1 MDRKEQIVK
10 ETYDL
15 IMQYGLSGTTIAQI
29 ASRVGVSGAALY
41 NHFKNRDDIL
51 LTVLEQ
57 AISHFIDR
65 TTNIPPDEPD
75 YIPNL
80 IFETMNNT
88 KDFMVIFNFI
98 CSHPYENLRV
108 DSQRL
113 VLNMLSAFKQILA
126 AGIAQGSLRH
136 DINPN
141 QIVWELFSLGS
152 AFFFDAML
160 DQPKEHR
167 EYLLMNSME
176 QLVSRIRSI

>member
-51 LTVLEQ
+51 LAVLEQ
-57 AISHFIDR
+57 ATSHFIDR
-65 TTNIPPDEPD
+65 PTNIPPDEPD

-80 IFETMNNT
+80 ILEAMNNT
-88 KDFMVIFNFI
+88 KDFNVIYNFI
-98 CSHPYENLRV
+98 CAHPSENLR
-108 DSQRL
+108 DGSQRL
-113 VLNMLSAFKQILA
+113 VLNMLSSFRQMLA
-126 AGIAQGSLRH
+126 AGIAQGTLRH
-136 DINPN
+136 DINPD

-152 AFFFDAML
+152 AFFFAAML
-160 DQPKEHR
+160 DRPKEHR
-167 EYLLMNSME
+167 EYLIMNSMQ